1 MTTQETALT
10 TTNGAGMIAPATIG
24 NFTREQL
31 DLIKKTV
38 AAGTSDLEFAL
49 FIEVATTLGLSP
61 LVRQIYA
68 IMRNEKGPDGTSRKK
83 MTIQTGID
91 GLRLIAA
98 RTGELAG
105 IDDAEFDTEDATH
118 PKWAR
123 VTVYRF
129 SHGQRVPFTARVRWS
144 EFGSTSGLWSRMP
157 YHMLAKVAQS
167 HALRMAFP
175 QETSGIYTHEEMAQA
190 PSDSPIWATPEQV
203 KQIIKACE
211 RLEIEAPTPEEF
223 TQMTFDEAEAIKTDL
238 KRQYEARKAEGEVQS

>member
-1 MTTQETALT
+1 MSEPTALT
-10 TTNGAGMIAPATIG
+10 TTNGAALAPAVPA
-24 NFTREQL
+24 NFSREQL

-49 FIEVATTLGLSP
+49 FVEVATTLGLSP
-61 LVRQIYA
+61 ITRQIYA
-68 IMRNEKGPDGTSRKK
+68 IMRNEKQSDGSFKKK

-105 IDDAEFDTEDATH
+105 IDEAEYDTEDAAQ

-129 SHGQRVPFTARVRWS
+129 SHGKRVPFTARVRWS
-144 EFGSTSGLWSRMP
+144 EFGSTSGLWARMP
-157 YHMLAKVAQS
+157 YHMLAKVAES
-167 HALRMAFP
+167 HALRKAFA

-190 PSDSPIWATPEQV
+190 PSDGPIWATSD
-203 KQIIKACE
+203 QITKIIGACK
-211 RLEIEAPTPEEF
+211 RLGIDAPKPQDFE
-223 TQMTFDEAEAIKTDL
+223 QMTFDEAENIRSDL
-238 KRQYEARKAEGEVQS
+238 RRQWEMRQQESEAAS

>member
-1 MTTQETALT
+1 MSEQNTAIVPSQ
-10 TTNGAGMIAPATIG
+10 NGVTAPAIRE

-31 DLIKKTV
+31 DLIKRTV

-61 LVRQIYA
+61 LVRQVYA

-98 RTGELAG
+98 RTGEMAG
-105 IDDAEFDTEDATH
+105 IDDAEYDTEDAPH

-129 SHGQRVPFTARVRWS
+129 VKGQRVPYTAKVRWS

-190 PSDSPIWATPEQV
+190 NGDSPIWATQEQV
-203 KQIIKACE
+203 NQIIKACG
-211 RLEIEAPTPEEF
+211 RLEIDAPTPDEF
-223 TQMTFDEAEAIKTDL
+223 TQMTFDEAEAIKADL
-238 KRQYEARKAEGEVQS
+238 KRQYEVRKAEGEANNA